1 MNEEAAE
8 QEVAVEE
15 LFAVAI
21 YANDGRIAVPHAA
34 FKAENIQGKV
44 IAVDSDG
51 TNVVFTLV
59 DEEDASY
66 NGTE

>member
-1 MNEEAAE
+1 MSEEAVE

-21 YANDGRIAVPHAA
+21 YANEGRISVPHAA
-34 FKAENIQGKV
+34 FKVENIQGKV

-51 TNVVFTLV
+51 ENVVFTLV
-59 DEEDASY
+59 DAEDASY
-66 NGTE
+66 DGDE